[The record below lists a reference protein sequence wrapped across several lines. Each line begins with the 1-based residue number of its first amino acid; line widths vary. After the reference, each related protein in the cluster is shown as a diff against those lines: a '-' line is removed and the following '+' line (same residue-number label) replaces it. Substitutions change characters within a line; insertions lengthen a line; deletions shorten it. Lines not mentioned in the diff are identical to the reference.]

1 MKLGPVQ
8 PIAPPPVAPLPVAA
22 VPAVPAVP
30 GTQQQARA
38 ASPAPDALQARDDDP
53 HNPAHGQGQRKGT
66 QFKSPR
72 HNQPRSTQPA
82 RPQRSAPGPRPAPN
96 AASAPDASPSGASES
111 QDSTDT
117 DDDFETRLRNAGQGV
132 RSMAS
137 ESDSGSG
144 GEQGGHQDR
153 KFAAIKRLRLLD
165 LLGPRPMAT
174 DGLQAAMRAPQ
185 PAEALTAHLSGM
197 ARGAIAPVES
207 NAMAAYVLRA
217 AQVWLASQGPAA
229 SGGTAT
235 LASVRATLVDSGGR
249 AGAAPTERHAAACV
263 WLPVFLLNLDK
274 PRTPQ
279 QRAQAID
286 RLAMLERRLALSRGT
301 DRG

>member
-8 PIAPPPVAPLPVAA
+8 PIVPPPTAPLPVAA
-22 VPAVPAVP
+22 AAAV
-30 GTQQQARA
+30 QAQGRA
-38 ASPAPDALQARDDDP
+38 GSPAPNALQPRDDDP

-72 HNQPRSTQPA
+72 NHQPRTTQPA
-82 RPQRSAPGPRPAPN
+82 RPPRNAPGPRPAPN
-96 AASAPDASPSGASES
+96 APSAADAPPSSAGDSPDSI
-111 QDSTDT
+111 DT
-117 DDDFETRLRNAGQGV
+117 DDDFETRRRHAGQ
-132 RSMAS
+132 SA
-137 ESDSGSG
+137 GSSSSQTDTGGG
-144 GEQGGHQDR
+144 GEQGGRQDR
-153 KFAAIKRLRLLD
+153 KFAAIKRLRLGDLSAP
-165 LLGPRPMAT
+165 LLGAT
-174 DGLQAAMRAPQ
+174 DGIQAAMRAPH

-197 ARGAIAPVES
+197 ARGASAPVES

-217 AQVWLASQGPAA
+217 AQAWLASQGPGT

-235 LASVRATLVDSGGR
+235 LGSVRATLVDSGGPT
-249 AGAAPTERHAAACV
+249 GAALTERHAAACV

-301 DRG
+301 HQG

>member
-1 MKLGPVQ
+1 
-8 PIAPPPVAPLPVAA
+8 
-22 VPAVPAVP
+22 
-30 GTQQQARA
+30 
-38 ASPAPDALQARDDDP
+38 
-53 HNPAHGQGQRKGT
+53 
-66 QFKSPR
+66 
-72 HNQPRSTQPA
+72 
-82 RPQRSAPGPRPAPN
+82 
-96 AASAPDASPSGASES
+96 
-111 QDSTDT
+111 
-117 DDDFETRLRNAGQGV
+117 
-132 RSMAS
+132 MAS
-137 ESDSGSG
+137 QSDSGSG
-144 GEQGGHQDR
+144 GEQGGQQDR

-174 DGLQAAMRAPQ
+174 DGIQAAMRAPQ

-197 ARGAIAPVES
+197 ARGASAPVES

-217 AQVWLASQGPAA
+217 AQAWLASQGPGT

-235 LASVRATLVDSGGR
+235 LSSVRATLVDSGGP
-249 AGAAPTERHAAACV
+249 AGAALTERHAAACV

-301 DRG
+301 GQG